1 MGNLTVFKLEG
12 NSLSGAVPK
21 EVDALGHK
29 LVDTKKVQLGD
40 CDLGDNC
47 LNPDPDVCY
56 VHAQRQCGGPNATE
70 EGRYDLQ

>member
-29 LVDTKKVQLGD
+29 LVDTKKVKFGD

-47 LNPDPDVCY
+47 LSPDPDVCY

-70 EGRYDLQ
+70 EGW